1 MMWTNNQ
8 PQVFVQNCHPSSWND
23 GLLGSF
29 KIQSHFA
36 CGNSPTA
43 LSTRSL
49 LLTHTELQSLW
60 KRLKKNEPSS
70 HSHSRPFTRVHFI
83 LWAFDFSF
91 LNFFTWLAMFRLKE
105 NEPSPFPESLLLT
118 PVHSSS
124 HYILSFR
131 FELLNFLHGLQ
142 CLDGNPMDGM

>member
-1 MMWTNNQ
+1 MNMMMWTNNQ

-36 CGNSPTA
+36 SGNSPTA

-60 KRLKKNEPSS
+60 RDWRKTSLPHTHTHARSLE
-70 HSHSRPFTRVHFI
+70 FT
-83 LWAFDFSF
+83 L
-91 LNFFTWLAMFRLKE
+91 
-105 NEPSPFPESLLLT
+105 
-118 PVHSSS
+118 
-124 HYILSFR
+124 Y
-131 FELLNFLHGLQ
+131 FELSILAFWTFLHGLQ
-142 CLDGNPMDGM
+142 CLDWRKTSLPHSRRASYSRPFTQVHIIFWAFDLSFWTFYMACNV